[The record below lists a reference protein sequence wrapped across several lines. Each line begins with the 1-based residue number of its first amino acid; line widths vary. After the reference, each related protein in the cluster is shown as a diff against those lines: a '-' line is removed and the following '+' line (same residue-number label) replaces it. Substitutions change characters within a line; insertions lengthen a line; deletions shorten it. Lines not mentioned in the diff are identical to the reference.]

1 MKNSP
6 KFHSSGFFILISI
19 NVGDDALENFY
30 CATERNS
37 EKTKKISPLEVNA
50 KVVDDRKLRTFEASV
65 AFFFFQSTLLLQNF
79 QNHMIRVTDG
89 EKQCLALLRAT
100 KCISDVVD

>member
-6 KFHSSGFFILISI
+6 KFHSSGLFILISI

-65 AFFFFQSTLLLQNF
+65 AFFFLSVNTSFT
-79 QNHMIRVTDG
+79 
-89 EKQCLALLRAT
+89 KLAKTYDSCDRWREAMFGLVEG
-100 KCISDVVD
+100 D